1 MPITRVRVTNRATV
15 EAAAA
20 GDPAALEAL
29 YRELAP
35 AVLGYLRAQGAREPE
50 DLTSE
55 TFVGVVRGLRRFRGD
70 EGEFRSWAFSIAHR
84 RLIDERRSLVRRP
97 ADALPPTEIPDR
109 AGGDVEDEAL
119 ARMGTRWATDAV
131 ARLTSDQRDVLL
143 LRVLADLSVEH
154 VARIL
159 DKRPGAVKSLQRR
172 ALVALARHLDREGV
186 S

>member
-15 EAAAA
+15 EAAGK
-20 GDPAALEAL
+20 GDPAALEAV
-29 YRELAP
+29 YRDLSP

-70 EGEFRSWAFSIAHR
+70 EGDFRSWVFSIAHR
-84 RLIDERRSLVRRP
+84 RLVDERRSRARRP
-97 ADALPPTEIPDR
+97 AVAIPPTEFPDR
-109 AGGDVEDEAL
+109 AGGDVEDEAA
-119 ARMGTRWATDAV
+119 ARMGARWVRDVV
-131 ARLTSDQRDVLL
+131 AQLTADQRDVLL
-143 LRVLADLSVEH
+143 LRILADLPVED

-159 DKRPGAVKSLQRR
+159 DKTPGAVKSLQRR
-172 ALVALARHLDREGV
+172 ALLTLARHLDREGV

>member
-1 MPITRVRVTNRATV
+1 VRVTNRATV
-15 EAAAA
+15 EAAGK
-20 GDPAALEAL
+20 GDPAALEGL
-29 YRELAP
+29 YRGLAP

-70 EGEFRSWAFSIAHR
+70 EGDFRSWVFSIAHR
-84 RLIDERRSLVRRP
+84 RLLDERRSLARRP
-97 ADALPPTEIPDR
+97 AETIPPTEIPDR

-119 ARMGTRWATDAV
+119 ARMGARWASDAV
-131 ARLTSDQRDVLL
+131 ARLTAEQRDVLL
-143 LRVLADLSVEH
+143 LRVLADLSVQD

-159 DKRPGAVKSLQRR
+159 KKSPGAVKSLQRR
-172 ALVALARHLDREGV
+172 ALVALARHIDREGV